1 MLFDRHM
8 IYDSEGMSLLFKK
21 SFYLAGFLSGMI
33 IQVGSGLH
41 KRQYLGITEPGFF
54 YELNAFPVMHQ
65 LMLKH

>member
-8 IYDSEGMSLLFKK
+8 IYDSEVMSLLFLK
-21 SFYLAGFLSGMI
+21 SFCLAGFLSGMI
-33 IQVGSGLH
+33 IQVGPGLH
-41 KRQYLGITEPGFF
+41 KRQYLGISEQGFF